1 MQSYPFWGWW
11 FFSLFFPPLYFFFL
25 NSHASIW
32 FENEATFPSPATH
45 LLEPLCKGYKL
56 FHLKK
61 RRGEKKE
68 KEKRERKR
76 KKKKRSKTH
85 AVQSGRE
92 LQQVGPPLFS
102 EGECKQILPET
113 ASLSSFQLVLI
124 GLA

>member
-1 MQSYPFWGWW
+1 MPQFG
-11 FFSLFFPPLYFFFL
+11 FT
-25 NSHASIW
+25 AW
-32 FENEATFPSPATH
+32 FENEATFPSSATH
-45 LLEPLCKGYKL
+45 LLEPLCKGHKL

-61 RRGEKKE
+61 EKGKKE
-68 KEKRERKR
+68 KEGG
-76 KKKKRSKTH
+76 KKKKERKTH
-85 AVQSGRE
+85 AAQRGRE

>member
-1 MQSYPFWGWW
+1 MPQFG
-11 FFSLFFPPLYFFFL
+11 FT
-25 NSHASIW
+25 AW
-32 FENEATFPSPATH
+32 FEKEAAFSSPATH
-45 LLEPLCKGYKL
+45 LLEPLCKGHKL

-61 RRGEKKE
+61 KRRKKE
-68 KEKRERKR
+68 NGGKKR
-76 KKKKRSKTH
+76 KKKCKTH
-85 AVQSGRE
+85 AVQRGRE